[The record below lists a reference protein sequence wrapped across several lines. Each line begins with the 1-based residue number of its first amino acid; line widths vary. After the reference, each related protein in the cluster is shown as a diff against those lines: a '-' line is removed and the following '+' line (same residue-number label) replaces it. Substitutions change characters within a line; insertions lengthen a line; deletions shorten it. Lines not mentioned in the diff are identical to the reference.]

1 MKYIIYCRKSTEGE
15 DRQVLSLDAQE
26 RELRELAVKY
36 NLEVVGAY
44 RESKS
49 ALHTGRPITAQVIKE
64 IKSGRAD
71 AILCWKLDRLSRNFK
86 DSGEIIHYLQ
96 TSVIKEIRTY
106 EAIHVPSDSVY
117 QILFTLGQA
126 NQSSRDLSVNV
137 RRGNREKLAKGGL
150 PGVAPFG
157 YLNDKA
163 DKTIVINKKT
173 EPYVKRMFEL
183 YANQNKSYGE
193 ISDILFSE
201 GLRTKTGRKVFK
213 SMVQKVITS
222 KFYMGI
228 IEREGKLYQGIHES
242 IVSKELF
249 EKAQKVTSDKS
260 RPRPSKLFFPFRG
273 FLKCASCGCAL
284 TSSVKKGHHYYYCT
298 NGKGDCEEH
307 RSYLKEDDI
316 NLMLKEAFRKLAFDR
331 RLVELVYLASKE
343 KKDSLSNYNTSVID
357 KLQNDLKSL
366 PLKESKLLD
375 TFLEEKISKGLYDEK
390 SLSIKN
396 EKVLLQKEIRDL
408 EAKKPSATLEPVRNV
423 FMQGIT
429 TENQFDEATSQG
441 KPEIISKV
449 LWNLSI
455 KDKKVLDIQYKSAY
469 QLLANSPKKLS
480 FSELLRRTCSEKL
493 PSRPVRSFL
502 IFLHYD
508 LDALRAL

>member
-1 MKYIIYCRKSTEGE
+1 MDYIIYCRKSSEGE

-26 RELRELAVKY
+26 RELREIAVKY
-36 NLEVVGAY
+36 GLNIVGVY
-44 RESKS
+44 RESRS
-49 ALHTGRPITAQVIKE
+49 ALHTGRPMLAQVIKE

-106 EAIHVPSDSVY
+106 EATHIPSDSVY

-137 RRGNREKLAKGGL
+137 KRGNRQKLSKGGL

-163 DKTIVINKKT
+163 DKTIVANKNT
-173 EPYVKRMFEL
+173 APYVKRMFEL

-213 SMVQKVITS
+213 GTVQKVITS

-228 IEREGKLYQGIHES
+228 IEREGKLYQGIHEP

-249 EKAQKVTSDKS
+249 DKVHQVTVDKT
-260 RPRPSKLFFPFRG
+260 RPRPKNLFFPFRG
-273 FLKCASCGCAL
+273 FLKCGSCGCAL
-284 TSSVKKGHHYYYCT
+284 TASLKKGHHYYYCT
-298 NGKGDCEEH
+298 NGKGICEEH
-307 RSYLKEDDI
+307 KSYLKDSDI
-316 NLMLKEAFRKLAFDR
+316 VPMFKEAFSKLVFDR
-331 RLVELVYLASKE
+331 RLVETVYLASKE
-343 KKDSLSNYNTSVID
+343 KKDSLSNYSGVVID
-357 KLQNDLKSL
+357 KLQNELKSL
-366 PLKESKLLD
+366 PLKESRLLD
-375 TFLEEKISKGLYDEK
+375 TFLEENTSKELYDEK
-390 SLSIKN
+390 ILSIKN
-396 EKVLLQKEIRDL
+396 EKILLQKEINDL
-408 EAKKPSATLEPVRNV
+408 ESKKPSATLEPVKNV

-429 TENQFDEATSQG
+429 IENQFNEATPLG
-441 KPEIISKV
+441 KPEVISKV
-449 LWNLSI
+449 LWNLSV
-455 KDKKVLDIQYKSAY
+455 KDKKVVSFQYKSAY
-469 QLLANSPKKLS
+469 NILANSPKKLS
-480 FSELLRRTCSEKL
+480 FSQLLGALDEVRT
-493 PSRPVRSFL
+493 
-502 IFLHYD
+502 
-508 LDALRAL
+508 ALRSTYFNKFAIVNTW

>member
-26 RELRELAVKY
+26 RELHELAFKY
-36 NLEVVGAY
+36 GLKVVGAY
-44 RESKS
+44 RESRS
-49 ALHTGRPITAQVIKE
+49 ALHTGRPVLAQVIKE

-96 TSVIKEIRTY
+96 TSVIKEIRTH
-106 EAIHVPSDSVY
+106 EATHIPSDSVY

-137 RRGNREKLAKGGL
+137 KRGNREKLSRGGL

-163 DKTIVINKKT
+163 DKTIVINKNT
-173 EPYVKRMFEL
+173 ASYVKRMFEL

-213 SMVQKVITS
+213 STVQKVITS

-228 IEREGKLYQGIHES
+228 IEREGKLYQGIHEPV
-242 IVSKELF
+242 VSRELF

-284 TSSVKKGHHYYYCT
+284 TSSIKKGHDYYYCT
-298 NGKGDCEEH
+298 NGKGKCVQH
-307 RSYLKEDDI
+307 KSYLKEEEVVP
-316 NLMLKEAFRKLAFDR
+316 MFQEAFKKLAFDQ

-343 KKDSLSNYNTSVID
+343 KKESLSNYSTSVID
-357 KLQNDLKSL
+357 KLQEDLKSL
-366 PLKESKLLD
+366 PLKEAKLLD
-375 TFLEEKISKGLYDEK
+375 TFLEEKISKELYDEK
-390 SLSIKN
+390 CLSIKN

-408 EAKKPSATLEPVRNV
+408 ETKKPSATLEPVKNV

-429 TENQFDEATSQG
+429 IGNEFNESTPQG
-441 KPEIISKV
+441 KPEVISKV
-449 LWNLSI
+449 LWNLSV
-455 KDKKVLDIQYKSAY
+455 KDKKVVDIQYKSAY
-469 QLLANSPKKLS
+469 QTLAYSPKKLA
-480 FSELLRRTCSEKL
+480 FSQLLGYMDSNHDTQDQNLMSY
-493 PSRPVRSFL
+493 
-502 IFLHYD
+502 H
-508 LDALRAL
+508 